1 MVSGSEQ
8 QESVRVSGAE
18 HYRVSGAEHYQGA
31 AEKQTAR
38 QELAVDFIRHGIA
51 EEPRPEVE
59 DAFRALTDEGRKRCR
74 KVARQLKNMGWRW
87 DLLLTSPL
95 VRARQTAEIF
105 LDENLAEAV
114 EVFEPLA
121 PGGSFADLVRWQAER
136 EPLAS
141 LALVGHQPDLSL
153 WVQTAI
159 GLNPAHADAITLK
172 KAGLAQVRF
181 AEGRIDY
188 RQGSLTLL
196 LSPKVV
202 LR

>member
-1 MVSGSEQ
+1 MVSEVG
-8 QESVRVSGAE
+8 RSGE
-18 HYRVSGAEHYQGA
+18 DHSA
-31 AEKQTAR
+31 AEMKNSL
-38 QELAVDFIRHGIA
+38 EGLSVDFVRHGIA
-51 EEPRPEVE
+51 EEPQAEME

-74 KVARQLKNMGWRW
+74 KIARQLKEMGWRW
-87 DLLLTSPL
+87 NLILTSPL

-105 LDENLAEAV
+105 ADEGLSKIV

-121 PGGSFADLVRWQAER
+121 PGGSLADLVRWQTQQD
-136 EPLAS
+136 PLTS

-153 WVQTAI
+153 WVQAAT
-159 GLNPAHADAITLK
+159 GLRSTNSHAHPEAITIK

-181 AEGRIDY
+181 SEGRIDY

-196 LSPKVV
+196 LSPKVL

>member
-1 MVSGSEQ
+1 VQGPMTFELGPEGSNQ
-8 QESVRVSGAE
+8 AE
-18 HYRVSGAEHYQGA
+18 
-31 AEKQTAR
+31 AEKRASV
-38 QELAVDFIRHGIA
+38 QEVAVDFIRHGIA
-51 EEPRPEVE
+51 EEAQAGVE

-74 KVARQLKNMGWRW
+74 KIARQLKDMGWKW

-105 LDENLAEAV
+105 FDENLAEAL

-121 PGGSFADLVRWQAER
+121 PDGSFADLVRWQAER
-136 EPLAS
+136 DPFTS

-153 WVQTAI
+153 WIQAAI
-159 GLNPAHADAITLK
+159 GLQPASPQAITLK

-188 RQGSLTLL
+188 CQGSLTLL
-196 LSPKVV
+196 LSPKVI